1 MTWVD
6 GSHWDQVRG
15 TALVDLLVRTYPL
28 EAQMLA
34 LVTELGMSPAVMP
47 APMAAGLRWFELAQ
61 TMHQA
66 RTLRR
71 AADRLVAY
79 SPALSEQVA
88 ELLADDP
95 RTIDGNPPD
104 PYQVAL
110 LAGRRPLIDRREL
123 RATLKEFLD
132 YNLPVFVVRGE
143 SRTGKTYSLQLI
155 LHVTAAMRDVLV
167 VHVDFSQ
174 AATGDS
180 AAALMAKLRSRLGL
194 RQPEDGD
201 DDSTRTR
208 SALDQVDQLVGTY
221 RRLGDQ
227 LRRII
232 VIDGLNRTGLQ
243 ADVNQLAAMLIT
255 EVINRQLPRTQ
266 LVLTGYAGEVDP
278 AHGDLVAKEDVLSIT
293 STHIRSY
300 FEGLVIGRALAG
312 DELNDLVAE
321 TLSGEGDIE
330 DLAQRVRGCTLRLLQ
345 PVNAAS
351 TP

>member
-15 TALVDLLVRTYPL
+15 TALVELLISAYPL
-28 EAQMLA
+28 EPQMLA
-34 LVTELGMSPAVMP
+34 VVKDLGMSPAVMP
-47 APMAAGLRWFELAQ
+47 APMDTGMRWFELAG

-66 RTLRR
+66 RTLRT
-71 AADRLVAY
+71 AAEQLMKR
-79 SPALSEQVA
+79 SPALAEQVA

-95 RTIDGNPPD
+95 GAIDGNPPD

-123 RATLKEFLD
+123 RDTLKEFLD

-155 LHVTAAMRDVLV
+155 LHVTAGMRNVLV
-167 VHVDFSQ
+167 VHIDFSQ

-180 AAALMAKLRSRLGL
+180 AAALMAKLRKRLGL
-194 RQPEDGD
+194 PQPGDQDGD
-201 DDSTRTR
+201 TTRTR
-208 SALDQVDQLVGTY
+208 SAVDQVDELVGTY
-221 RRLGDQ
+221 RFNDQ

-243 ADVNQLAAMLIT
+243 EDVNQLAAMLIA

-266 LVLTGYAGEVDP
+266 IVLTGYAGEADP
-278 AHGDLVAKEDVLSIT
+278 AYGDLVAKDDVLTIT

-300 FEGLVIGRALAG
+300 FEGLVLGRALVG
-312 DELNDLVAE
+312 NELNDLVAE
-321 TLSGEGDIE
+321 ALSGDGDIE
-330 DLAQRVRGCTLRLLQ
+330 DLALRVRGCVLRLLQ

-351 TP
+351 MP

>member
-15 TALVDLLVRTYPL
+15 TELVGLLVRAYTFDY
-28 EAQMLA
+28 QMLA

-47 APMAAGLRWFELAQ
+47 APMDAGLRWFELAQ

-71 AADRLVAY
+71 AAERLVARN
-79 SPALSEQVA
+79 PVLAEQVE

-132 YNLPVFVVRGE
+132 YSLPVFVVRGE

-194 RQPEDGD
+194 PQPEDD
-201 DDSTRTR
+201 DGDSTQTR

-221 RRLGDQ
+221 RRLNDQ

-243 ADVNQLAAMLIT
+243 GDVNQLAAMLIT

-266 LVLTGYAGEVDP
+266 LVLTGYVGEVDP
-278 AHGDLVAKEDVLSIT
+278 AHGDLVAKEDVISIT
-293 STHIRSY
+293 SAHIQSY
-300 FEGLVIGRALAG
+300 FESLVLGRPLAG

-321 TLSGEGDIE
+321 ALSGEGDIE
-330 DLAQRVRGCTLRLLQ
+330 DLARRVRGCVLRLLQ
-345 PVNAAS
+345 PVNVAS
-351 TP
+351 AP

>member
-15 TALVDLLVRTYPL
+15 AALVDLLVTGYPGVY
-28 EAQMLA
+28 EMRAML
-34 LVTELGMSPAVMP
+34 TELGMSLGVMP
-47 APMAAGLRWFELAQ
+47 AQMNVGLMWFELAQ
-61 TMHQA
+61 TMHQS

-71 AADRLVAY
+71 AADLLVAKN
-79 SPALSEQVA
+79 PALAGRVA

-95 RTIDGNPPD
+95 GIIDGNPAD
-104 PYQVAL
+104 PYQVVL
-110 LAGRRPLIDRREL
+110 LPGRRPLIDRRDL
-123 RATLKEFLD
+123 RTTLKDFLD

-174 AATGDS
+174 TATGDS
-180 AAALMAKLRSRLGL
+180 AAALVAKLRSRLGL
-194 RQPEDGD
+194 PQPGGSD

-221 RRLGDQ
+221 RFNDDT
-227 LRRII
+227 RRII

-278 AHGDLVAKEDVLSIT
+278 AYGDLVAKEDVLTIT
-293 STHIRSY
+293 SAHIRSY
-300 FEGLVIGRALAG
+300 FQDLILGRTLAD
-312 DELNDLVAE
+312 DELNDLVTEA
-321 TLSGEGDIE
+321 LNGQGDIE
-330 DLAQRVRGCTLRLLQ
+330 DLAQRVRGCALRLLQ
-345 PVNAAS
+345 PVNAGSA
-351 TP
+351 P

>member
-15 TALVDLLVRTYPL
+15 TALVDLLVSAYPFDYH
-28 EAQMLA
+28 MLA
-34 LVTELGMSPAVMP
+34 LVRDLGMSEAVMP
-47 APMAAGLRWFELAQ
+47 AAMDAGLRWFELAQ

-71 AADRLVAY
+71 AAERLVMRN
-79 SPALSEQVA
+79 PALAGQVE

-95 RTIDGNPPD
+95 RTIDGNPSD
-104 PYQVAL
+104 PYQVAVL
-110 LAGRRPLIDRREL
+110 PGRRPLIDRREL
-123 RATLKEFLD
+123 RTTLKEFLD

-143 SRTGKTYSLQLI
+143 SRTGKTYSFQLI
-155 LHVTAAMRDVLV
+155 LHVTAAMRNMLV

-174 AATGDS
+174 TATGDS
-180 AAALMAKLRSRLGL
+180 AAALMARLRSRLGL
-194 RQPEDGD
+194 PQPADGD
-201 DDSTRTR
+201 GDSTRTR
-208 SALDQVDQLVGTY
+208 SVLDQVDQLVGTY
-221 RRLGDQ
+221 RFNDQ

-243 ADVNQLAAMLIT
+243 GDVNQLAAMLMT
-255 EVINRQLPRTQ
+255 EVAHNQLPRTQ
-266 LVLTGYAGEVDP
+266 LVLTGYTGEVDP
-278 AHGDLVAKEDVLSIT
+278 AHGDLVAKEDVLTIT

-300 FEGLVIGRALAG
+300 FEGLVLGRALAD

-321 TLSGEGDIE
+321 ALSGVGDIE
-330 DLAQRVRGCTLRLLQ
+330 DLARRVRGCVLRLLQ

-351 TP
+351 AS

>member
-15 TALVDLLVRTYPL
+15 TELVGLLASVYPL
-28 EAQMLA
+28 EPQMLA
-34 LVTELGMSPAVMP
+34 LVAELGMHPGVMP

-66 RTLRR
+66 RILRR
-71 AADRLVAY
+71 AAERLVAAN
-79 SPALSEQVA
+79 PALAGRVT

-95 RTIDGNPPD
+95 RTIDGNPSD

-110 LAGRRPLIDRREL
+110 LPGRRPLIDRRDL
-123 RATLKEFLD
+123 RDTLKEFLD

-155 LHVTAAMRDVLV
+155 LHVTAGMHDVLV

-180 AAALMAKLRSRLGL
+180 AADLMAKLRSRLGL
-194 RQPEDGD
+194 PQPGDSDG
-201 DDSTRTR
+201 DSTRTR
-208 SALDQVDQLVGTY
+208 SAVDQVDQLVGTY
-221 RRLGDQ
+221 RFPDR
-227 LRRII
+227 LRRVI
-232 VIDGLNRTGLQ
+232 VIDGLNRTDLQ
-243 ADVNQLAAMLIT
+243 GDVNQLAAILIT
-255 EVINRQLPRTQ
+255 EVINRQLPSTQ
-266 LVLTGYAGEVDP
+266 LVLTGYVGEVDP
-278 AHGDLVAKEDVLSIT
+278 AHGDLVAKESVFALT

-300 FEGLVIGRALAG
+300 FEGLVLGRSLSA

-321 TLSGEGDIE
+321 AQNGEGDIE
-330 DLAQRVRGCTLRLLQ
+330 DLAQRVRGSVLRLLQ
-345 PVNAAS
+345 PVS
-351 TP
+351 GRSGP